1 MIGGHFAPPRDNLR
15 FADASVRGT
24 IHLVERHCVALLLR
38 LHYGSGP
45 PTLPRLVDPAN
56 RKSPQPMSTPSAP
69 FDLTAHGLTV
79 TTVHH
84 NLLSGEVKAS
94 APKA

>member
-1 MIGGHFAPPRDNLR
+1 
-15 FADASVRGT
+15 
-24 IHLVERHCVALLLR
+24 
-38 LHYGSGP
+38 
-45 PTLPRLVDPAN
+45 
-56 RKSPQPMSTPSAP
+56 MSTPSAP